1 MTSEVINDL
10 IKKLL
15 NSLDSLIS
23 NQLRT
28 YDFEGKRCILQ
39 DAYPLMLYQIL
50 IYSSLKMKAFWN
62 ILQYRTN
69 IIPS

>member
-39 DAYPLMLYQIL
+39 DAYPLMLYQI
-50 IYSSLKMKAFWN
+50 
-62 ILQYRTN
+62 Q
-69 IIPS
+69 III

>member
-1 MTSEVINDL
+1 MTSELINDL

-28 YDFEGKRCILQ
+28 YDFEGKRCIL
-39 DAYPLMLYQIL
+39 
-50 IYSSLKMKAFWN
+50 
-62 ILQYRTN
+62 
-69 IIPS
+69 